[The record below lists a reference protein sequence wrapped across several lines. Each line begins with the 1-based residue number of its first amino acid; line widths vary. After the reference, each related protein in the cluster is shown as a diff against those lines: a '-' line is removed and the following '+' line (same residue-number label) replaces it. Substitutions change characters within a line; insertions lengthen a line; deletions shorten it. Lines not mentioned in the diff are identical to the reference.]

1 MALKFSKLAEIYEQL
16 EKTSSSNKMR
26 ELLSAFLKKVPTSDI
41 ESVSY
46 LTLGQIASE
55 FSDINLGLADKM
67 VLRAIVSATNSSTE
81 KVTKLYKK
89 KGDAGLV
96 AQELVGRQ
104 RKQLSVKDVFAKLH
118 EIAKAGGVGSQEKK
132 ISILSQLLKNA
143 SPLEA
148 KYICRIVLSTLRLG
162 SGYKILLA
170 ALAIAYT
177 GKKENQKILENAYSV
192 SPDVGIIAKTLVTK
206 GIKAVSRIGVQVGRP
221 IESMLCQRVSM
232 LSQVPDKV
240 GTPFAVEEKYDGER
254 IQVHKQGKNITL
266 FSRRLENITDQFP
279 DVVSEIRK
287 NIKAKSAVI
296 DGEVMPI
303 DPKTGKLR
311 PFQILMSRRR
321 KHGVAEY
328 VKKIPVVYFVFDI
341 LYLNGKSLIA
351 TPYKKRYASIKKVVK
366 KGKKVKL
373 AARIMCDNP
382 GCAEEL
388 FNKVVDHGGEGIIIK
403 NLKGMYE
410 AGSRG
415 WQWIKWKPEYSKK
428 LRDTFD
434 LVVVGA
440 FYGTGKRGG
449 MLSSYLCA
457 VYNPSKDRFETFTK
471 VASGFKDKD
480 LASIPK
486 KLAKF
491 RRINKHAR
499 VSVKKSMT
507 PDVWFTPGIV
517 IEVLG
522 AEITKSPNH
531 TAADGLALR
540 FPRFVR
546 LRDKKP
552 EQATTVKEIKR
563 MHG

>member
-1 MALKFSKLAEIYEQL
+1 M
-16 EKTSSSNKMR
+16 
-26 ELLSAFLKKVPTSDI
+26 P
-41 ESVSY
+41 
-46 LTLGQIASE
+46 
-55 FSDINLGLADKM
+55 
-67 VLRAIVSATNSSTE
+67 
-81 KVTKLYKK
+81 
-89 KGDAGLV
+89 GDFFHYG
-96 AQELVGRQ
+96 
-104 RKQLSVKDVFAKLH
+104 
-118 EIAKAGGVGSQEKK
+118 
-132 ISILSQLLKNA
+132 
-143 SPLEA
+143 
-148 KYICRIVLSTLRLG
+148 
-162 SGYKILLA
+162 LLA

-177 GKKENQKILENAYSV
+177 GRKENQKILEDAFSV
-192 SPDVGIIAKTLVTK
+192 CPDVGVIAKTLATK
-206 GIKAVSRIGVQVGRP
+206 GIKAVSRIGVKIGRP
-221 IESMLCQRVSM
+221 IESMLCQRVSQ
-232 LSQVPDKV
+232 LGEVPKRV

-254 IQVHKQGKNITL
+254 IQVHKQGKTVTL
-266 FSRRLENITDQFP
+266 YSRRLENITAQFP

-287 NIKAKSAVI
+287 NVRAKSAVI
-296 DGEVMPI
+296 DGEVMPV

-321 KHGVAEY
+321 KHGIQEY
-328 VKKIPVVYFVFDI
+328 IKKIPVVYFVFDI

-351 TPYKKRYASIKKVVK
+351 SPYKKRYDSVRRIVK
-366 KGKKVKL
+366 KGRKVRL
-373 AARIMCDNP
+373 ASRIVCKSPD
-382 GCAEEL
+382 CAEEL

-403 NLKGMYE
+403 NLKGIYE

-457 VYNPSKDRFETFTK
+457 VYNPRKDRFETFTK

-486 KLAKF
+486 RLARFK
-491 RRINKHAR
+491 RSDRHAR
-499 VSVKKSMT
+499 VSIKKSMA
-507 PDVWFTPGIV
+507 PDVHFTPGIV
-517 IEVLG
+517 MEVLG
-522 AEITKSPNH
+522 MEITKSPNH

-552 EQATTVKEIKR
+552 EQATTVSEIKR
-563 MHG
+563 MAK